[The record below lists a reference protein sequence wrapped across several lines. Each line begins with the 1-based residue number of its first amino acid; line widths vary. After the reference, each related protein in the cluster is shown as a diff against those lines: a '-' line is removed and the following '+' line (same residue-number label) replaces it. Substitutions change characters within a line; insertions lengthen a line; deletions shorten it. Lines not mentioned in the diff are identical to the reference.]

1 MPNSRYQAGRRGE
14 WAVRD
19 AYRKCGFKVVR
30 SAGSKS
36 DIDLIALDDTTGI
49 TYIIQ
54 VKTTKNGDLAEAGR
68 LWRAFCSNPPTRACP
83 NFRRVLWV
91 KLRRKLGWRSYHME

>member
-19 AYRKCGFKVVR
+19 FYRKAGFKVVR

-36 DIDLIALDDTTGI
+36 DIDLVALDEDSGI
-49 TYIIQ
+49 THVIQ
-54 VKTTKNGDLAEAGR
+54 VKTTKNGDLAEARR
-68 LWRAFCSNPPTRACP
+68 LWLAFCHNPPTRAHP
-83 NFRRVLWV
+83 NFVRVLWV
-91 KLRRKLGWRSYHME
+91 KLGRKLGWRSYHME